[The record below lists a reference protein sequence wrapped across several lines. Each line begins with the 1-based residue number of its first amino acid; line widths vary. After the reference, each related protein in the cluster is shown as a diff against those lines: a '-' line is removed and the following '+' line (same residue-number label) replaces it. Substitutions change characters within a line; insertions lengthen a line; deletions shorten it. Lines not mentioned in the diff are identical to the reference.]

1 MPPGVTSGLNVHHA
15 RHTFA
20 MELRRV
26 AGIDAASHALGHS
39 DLSTTLGIYGHRDGS
54 APARTAS
61 GSSDAASGD
70 GGPSARVRPNPE
82 VRAHCK
88 NHPAGRVPQHT
99 LRALAESGRR
109 AESSKT
115 ARRPAVAQGGES
127 TGPAGGVPPAGRPKG
142 PRMAPPFSAL
152 ARLATPNEQGR
163 RPYGWLPAHAH
174 VRHTA
179 AAQVSRRRTGHSP
192 QIPQRLTQTVRAKG

>member
-70 GGPSARVRPNPE
+70 GGPSARVRRNPE
-82 VRAHCK
+82 VRARCK
-88 NHPAGRVPQHT
+88 NHPAGESHSTP
-99 LRALAESGRR
+99 SGRSLNQGGAPSPPR
-109 AESSKT
+109 RRV
-115 ARRPAVAQGGES
+115 ARLVAQGGES